1 MMQEA
6 IIIHVVITCSLCLSA
21 ANLPT
26 SSSIIFSW
34 VNKSCLISSPH
45 SVPSHTDSALLFS
58 PNLSLVSFFSF
69 YLKQSSEHLYNLHA
83 FLGNFELYGQYTVWQ
98 TAGVKDN
105 IKRSQFALDK
115 TDGRLDLLQFLR
127 FYWLLTSMMEQNY
140 LADGS
145 FKERI
150 LVGIKLSRY
159 LVFCDLAVIKY
170 LLPC

>member
-6 IIIHVVITCSLCLSA
+6 IIIVITCSLLKCSEP
-21 ANLPT
+21 PT

-34 VNKSCLISSPH
+34 VNKSCLFSSPH
-45 SVPSHTDSALLFS
+45 SLPFRTDSALLFS

-105 IKRSQFALDK
+105 IKRSQFAIDK
-115 TDGRLDLLQFLR
+115 TDGRLDLLQLLR
-127 FYWLLTSMMEQNY
+127 LYWLLTSMMEQNI
-140 LADGS
+140 
-145 FKERI
+145 F
-150 LVGIKLSRY
+150 Y
-159 LVFCDLAVIKY
+159 LVCNNH
-170 LLPC
+170 